1 MVLVAGLIQTFL
13 VKDTMQLLPKLFFY
27 TGLYSSGLIKVV
39 AHFEERCHLKCA
51 ASDDPS
57 LMLEY
62 QRSIEII
69 NVEVIRGSVTRYKR
83 KILLALPVKY
93 RY

>member
-13 VKDTMQLLPKLFFY
+13 VKDTMQLLPIFFY

-39 AHFEERCHLKCA
+39 AHFEERCHLKCV

-57 LMLEY
+57 LMLE
-62 QRSIEII
+62 
-69 NVEVIRGSVTRYKR
+69 
-83 KILLALPVKY
+83 
-93 RY
+93 